1 MQNGLTDEFLTAEE
15 PSQGYFMEKG
25 SKFMAYL
32 YPVTNETEAQGFI
45 QALKKSHPKARHF
58 CSALRLGP
66 GSEIERSNDDGEP
79 GGSAGKPILG
89 QLVRNQLTNVLVVV
103 VRYFGGTK
111 LGIPGLIEAYK
122 ISAAEA
128 VSNARIIQRSIYTV
142 FGFNM
147 NYEVF
152 PLFKNHIIRSGQ
164 PVFDESF
171 NDQKAFISFGIK
183 RSGDVQALIRL
194 LKEFSQRDFENLEDY
209 VKYLNMELI
218 PGTEEKVL

>member
-1 MQNGLTDEFLTAEE
+1 MKTGLTDEFLTTKG

-32 YPVTNETEAQGFI
+32 YPVTAETEAQAFI

-66 GSEIERSNDDGEP
+66 GAEIERSNDDGEP

-89 QLVRNQLTNVLVVV
+89 QLIRNQLTNVLVVV

-128 VSNARIIQRSIYTV
+128 VSNATIIQRSIYTV

-147 NYEVF
+147 NYEAF
-152 PLFKNHIIRSGQ
+152 PLFKNHIIRSGL
-164 PVFDESF
+164 PVFDENF

-183 RSGDVQALIRL
+183 RSGSTQALMRL
-194 LKEFSQRDFENLEDY
+194 LKDFSQRDFDNLEDY
-209 VKYLNMELI
+209 IQYLNMEMI
-218 PGTEEKVL
+218 PGTEEKML

>member
-1 MQNGLTDEFLTAEE
+1 MKTGLTDEFLTAKE

-32 YPVTNETEAQGFI
+32 YPVAMEAEAQALI
-45 QALKKSHPKARHF
+45 QSLKKSHPKARHF

-66 GSEIERSNDDGEP
+66 DVEIERSNDDGEP

-89 QLVRNQLTNVLVVV
+89 QLIRNQLTNVLVVV

-128 VSNARIIQRSIYTV
+128 ISNATIIQRSIYTV

-152 PLFKNHIIRSGQ
+152 PLFKNHIIRTGL

-194 LKEFSQRDFENLEDY
+194 LKEFSQRDFNNLEDY

>member
-1 MQNGLTDEFLTAEE
+1 MQTGSTDEFLTAHG

-25 SKFMAYL
+25 SKFMAFL
-32 YPVTNETEAQGFI
+32 YPVTNETEAQGWI
-45 QALKKSHPKARHF
+45 QALRKSHPKARHF

-66 GSEIERSNDDGEP
+66 DAEIERSNDDGEP

-89 QLVRNQLTNVLVVV
+89 QLIRNQLTNVLVVV

-122 ISAAEA
+122 TSAAEA
-128 VSNARIIQRSIYTV
+128 VGNSTIIKRNIYTV

-152 PLFKNHIIRSGQ
+152 PLFKNYIIRSGL
-164 PVFDESF
+164 PVFDENF

-183 RSGDVQALIRL
+183 RSGSTHALMSL
-194 LKEFSQRDFENLEDY
+194 LKEFSQRDFNNLEDY
-209 VKYLNMELI
+209 VQYMDMDMILQ
-218 PGTEEKVL
+218 PEEKVL

>member
-1 MQNGLTDEFLTAEE
+1 MKTGLIDEFQTAEG
-15 PSQGYFMEKG
+15 PAQGYFMEKG

-32 YPVTNETEAQGFI
+32 YPVTNEPEAHAFI

-66 GSEIERSNDDGEP
+66 GAEIERSNDDGEP

-128 VSNARIIQRSIYTV
+128 VSNATIIKRSIYTV
-142 FGFNM
+142 FGINM

-152 PLFKNHIIRSGQ
+152 PLFKNHIIRSGL
-164 PVFDESF
+164 PVFDEIF
-171 NDQKAFISFGIK
+171 NDQKAIISFGIK
-183 RSGDVQALIRL
+183 RSGSTQALIGI
-194 LKEFSQRDFENLEDY
+194 LKEFSQRDFDSLEDY
-209 VKYLNMELI
+209 VKYLDMAMI

>member
-1 MQNGLTDEFLTAEE
+1 MKTGPTDEFLTAKE
-15 PSQGYFMEKG
+15 PSQGYYMEKG

-32 YPVTNETEAQGFI
+32 YPVINETEAQSFL
-45 QALKKSHPKARHF
+45 QALNKSHPKARHF

-66 GSEIERSNDDGEP
+66 GAEIERSNDDGEP

-89 QLVRNQLTNVLVVV
+89 QLIRNQLTNVLVVV

-128 VSNARIIQRSIYTV
+128 VSNATIIQRSIYTV
-142 FGFNM
+142 FGFHM
-147 NYEVF
+147 NYEAF
-152 PLFKNHIIRSGQ
+152 PLFKNHIIRSGL
-164 PVFDESF
+164 PVFDENF

-183 RSGDVQALIRL
+183 RSGSTQALMRL
-194 LKEFSQRDFENLEDY
+194 LKDFSQRDFDNLEDY
-209 VKYLNMELI
+209 IQYLDMEMFY
-218 PGTEEKVL
+218 GSEEKIL